1 MAELE
6 QTPIAQEEQKQVTST
21 TPATKPAK
29 NPKRVAAGKL
39 AAEKTK
45 QAREAQKKAA
55 VEAAAIIAKEK
66 EKKSAAAKRNVT
78 PPAVT
83 EPAPP
88 EAQPQS
94 SGLTTNQWISLLGIG
109 VAIVTTYVKREDI
122 KAFIKE
128 KRSPTIKAPPTL
140 ITDDTPVTAESSLR
154 DDFIETSSGV
164 EEYEE
169 DNQQEEARERQR
181 VYNEG
186 YNAEQKH
193 TMASV
198 AIMAGGAI
206 LNAAAFIGGNYL
218 ARALGGGDDAALKE
232 KERHD
237 KALEAYQAA
246 YAKYSRD
253 RTKLLDWI
261 ETNNEIKQQAKQNF
275 TNTDYAFKLY
285 NQAHP
290 DKQMIPPKEPKF
302 SDFYQ
307 PSEQQKQGELMFVGA
322 GALALGYAAFRF
334 L

>member
-66 EKKSAAAKRNVT
+66 EKKSASAKRSVT

-122 KAFIKE
+122 KAFINE
-128 KRSPTIKAPPTL
+128 KRSPTFKAPPTL
-140 ITDDTPVTAESSLR
+140 ITDDTPVTAEKQSS
-154 DDFIETSSGV
+154 
-164 EEYEE
+164 
-169 DNQQEEARERQR
+169 
-181 VYNEG
+181 
-186 YNAEQKH
+186 